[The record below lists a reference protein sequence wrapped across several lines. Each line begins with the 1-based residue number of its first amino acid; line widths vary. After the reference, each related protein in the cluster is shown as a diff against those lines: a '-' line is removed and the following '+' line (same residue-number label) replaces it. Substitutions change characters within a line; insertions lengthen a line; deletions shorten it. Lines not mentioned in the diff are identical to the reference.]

1 MQEHSNTEQIQFSSL
16 IVVSFVLLFMKI
28 SGIIQ
33 KHKYKYCL
41 IFLSNIDPGYIYLLM
56 NIKESYLNHNAVLIF
71 NPRYQISTFFKL
83 TYQSKRIKYRDNTIM
98 VHKQ

>member
-33 KHKYKYCL
+33 KHKYKSCL
-41 IFLSNIDPGYIYLLM
+41 IFLSNI
-56 NIKESYLNHNAVLIF
+56 E
-71 NPRYQISTFFKL
+71 
-83 TYQSKRIKYRDNTIM
+83 QSKLKSCQVFVPICVDFY
-98 VHKQ
+98 